1 MTLMNLTFHRRSK
14 EDEDEDEDEDA
25 TLGEE
30 DDADEEADPRVAAPH
45 IIAAYLLRL
54 PVQPHA
60 RHQGVGL

>member
-1 MTLMNLTFHRRSK
+1 MTLMNLTSTD

-30 DDADEEADPRVAAPH
+30 DDADEEADPRVATPH
-45 IIAAYLLRL
+45 RSGAYLLRM
-54 PVQPHA
+54 PVRPHA